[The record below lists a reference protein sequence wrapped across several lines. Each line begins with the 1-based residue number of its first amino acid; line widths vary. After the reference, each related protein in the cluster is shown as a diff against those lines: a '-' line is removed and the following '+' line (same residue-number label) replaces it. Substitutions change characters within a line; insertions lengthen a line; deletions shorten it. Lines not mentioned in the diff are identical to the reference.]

1 MSTQAT
7 GLGRSVLRLGLL
19 DLAHSGLGAP
29 APIIRTAVEHLDVLT
44 LGSNAAR
51 SAELLASARMAGL
64 IEDLGRRYADRV
76 IVLDAPPCLSSSVP
90 HTLANIVGQVVFVVA
105 AGSTQQDDIEA
116 ALDLVRAC
124 PRISLLL
131 NKVPPWNAH
140 SFVVQLSAGS

>member
-1 MSTQAT
+1 M
-7 GLGRSVLRLGLL
+7 
-19 DLAHSGLGAP
+19 
-29 APIIRTAVEHLDVLT
+29 
-44 LGSNAAR
+44 
-51 SAELLASARMAGL
+51 
-64 IEDLGRRYADRV
+64 

-140 SFVVQLSAGS
+140 SFGLYNYPLAQA